1 MNQGVKMLASKEGQE
16 YSSLPQPVL
25 ELNGEQIDKVY
36 TNGDTCYAM
45 GYSNNFYVWGN
56 LGLGLGL
63 S

>member
-1 MNQGVKMLASKEGQE
+1 MLASKEGQE